1 MAWALEWA
9 ALLASHDIDTLNL
22 SYEQLSGRARL
33 KRKSARQKPWR
44 AQAKSRELANT
55 APPRAQQEG
64 MSSELAA
71 SEILTWLAFP
81 VLLYFVSKLHRVL

>member
-33 KRKSARQKPWR
+33 KKKKRAAKAVEGTSEEPGVGEHGSAARPAR
-44 AQAKSRELANT
+44 GHVFRTCRE
-55 APPRAQQEG
+55 
-64 MSSELAA
+64 
-71 SEILTWLAFP
+71 
-81 VLLYFVSKLHRVL
+81 